1 MENSCATESLHRQLS
16 SGDIKVYSSL
26 QVHERLGEASEQMQH
41 INKQIKKSL
50 MDVTYFEEEENI
62 TNQFRK
68 YVDIL
73 NAKPKF
79 REAYKEEFLDHF
91 DATAGDQNLHTL
103 FSAVKGEFRRE
114 SVLKITMGYVEK
126 DRRAVEEFCARL
138 KKLFCVGLIA
148 LLGYTAL
155 NDCGDEE
162 RLLKEWGDKMA
173 EVQKSMNAVIQE
185 WTKSNGTK

>member
-26 QVHERLGEASEQMQH
+26 QVRERLGEASEQMQH

-50 MDVTYFEEEENI
+50 MDLTYFKVEENI
-62 TNQFRK
+62 INHFRK

-73 NAKPKF
+73 NEDAEF
-79 REAYKEEFLDHF
+79 REAEKEEFLDHF
-91 DATAGDQNLHTL
+91 KRTGGVGNLNRLFDAVMGN
-103 FSAVKGEFRRE
+103 GCE
-114 SVLKITMGYVEK
+114 SVLKITMDYVEK